1 MPPPVSGMPQP
12 WNAVAVEQPLLV
24 RVKRQRESEP
34 LEQLEMEFD
43 PMTNTLKRRKLVT
56 QSEALAKQFNDQLN
70 LEHAQTAKGGAN
82 GRMQKTQDQK
92 SEVTFTLGQRI
103 EDK

>member
-1 MPPPVSGMPQP
+1 MLQPQ
-12 WNAVAVEQPLLV
+12 NAVVVEQPLLV

-56 QSEALAKQFNDQLN
+56 QSEALTKQFNDQLN
-70 LEHAQTAKGGAN
+70 LDNAQTAKGGAN
-82 GRMQKTQDQK
+82 GQTQKTQDQK

>member
-1 MPPPVSGMPQP
+1 MLLPH
-12 WNAVAVEQPLLV
+12 NAVTAEQPLLV

-43 PMTNTLKRRKLVT
+43 SMTNTLKRRKLVT
-56 QSEALAKQFNDQLN
+56 QSEALTKQFNDQLN
-70 LEHAQTAKGGAN
+70 LEHAQIPKDDAN
-82 GRMQKTQDQK
+82 CQILKTQDRK
-92 SEVTFTLGQRI
+92 GEATFTLGQRI